1 MGFLTKYW
9 PSKMVK
15 NKNAGKPRNYA
26 LEGGVYRF
34 GRSKMYHKKAAYK
47 FLKKKTAKKAAP
59 KKPMFV
65 EKQIGGAKNGGTR
78 MVRVK
83 KAVND
88 YPTVDPA
95 PKGTSK
101 NFFSKHKRS
110 LRPSLAPGAV
120 AILLAGVHKGKR
132 VIVLKQL
139 ETGLLLVTGPHK
151 LNGCPLRRINQR
163 YLLAT
168 ATKID
173 LTAVKV
179 PENINDKYFA
189 RVKAEKSAKKDGDIF
204 DAKKEGYKP
213 SEQRKADQTAV
224 DTEVLAAIKA
234 NADGAVLKQYLKANF
249 ALSKGQ
255 FPHKMT
261 F

>member
-1 MGFLTKYW
+1 MG
-9 PSKMVK
+9 
-15 NKNAGKPRNYA
+15 
-26 LEGGVYRF
+26 
-34 GRSKMYHKKAAYK
+34 KAAYK

-139 ETGLLLVTGPHK
+139 ETGLLLVTGPMK
-151 LNGCPLRRINQR
+151 CNGCPLRRVNQI

-168 ATKID
+168 STKVD
-173 LTAVKV
+173 VSGVKI
-179 PENINDKYFA
+179 PENINDEYFRRA
-189 RVKAEKSAKKDGDIF
+189 PKKANNKEGDIF
-204 DAKKEGYKP
+204 ERKKNISLLS
-213 SEQRKADQTAV
+213 SEKLINKLLISKFWTPLRNIL
-224 DTEVLAAIKA
+224 TEK
-234 NADGAVLKQYLKANF
+234 
-249 ALSKGQ
+249 
-255 FPHKMT
+255 
-261 F
+261 

>member
-110 LRPSLAPGAV
+110 LRPSLATSAV

-139 ETGLLLVTGPHK
+139 ETGLLLVTGPMK
-151 LNGCPLRRINQR
+151 CNGCPLRRVNQI

-168 ATKID
+168 STKVD
-173 LTAVKV
+173 VSGVKI
-179 PENINDKYFA
+179 PANINDEYFRRA
-189 RVKAEKSAKKDGDIF
+189 PKRLTIRRVIF
-204 DAKKEGYKP
+204 
-213 SEQRKADQTAV
+213 SNQRKKNISLLSSEKLINKLLISKFWTPLRNILTEKCSEHTY
-224 DTEVLAAIKA
+224 DTHLV
-234 NADGAVLKQYLKANF
+234 
-249 ALSKGQ
+249 
-255 FPHKMT
+255 
-261 F
+261 

>member
-139 ETGLLLVTGPHK
+139 ETGLLLVTGPMK
-151 LNGCPLRRINQR
+151 CNGCPLRRVNQI

-168 ATKID
+168 STKVD
-173 LTAVKV
+173 VSGVKI
-179 PENINDKYFA
+179 PANINDEYFRRA
-189 RVKAEKSAKKDGDIF
+189 PKKANNKEGDIF
-204 DAKKEGYKP
+204 ESKKEEYKP
-213 SEQRKADQTAV
+213 SEQRKADQQTV
-224 DTEVLAAIKA
+224 DKQALDAIKKHS
-234 NADGAVLKQYLKANF
+234 DGKMLRSYLRHTF
-249 ALSKGQ
+249 GLDKGQ
-255 FPHKMT
+255 FPHEMG

>member
-1 MGFLTKYW
+1 MGTQAN
-9 PSKMVK
+9 MVK

-59 KKPMFV
+59 AKPTFV
-65 EKQIGGAKNGGTR
+65 EKPIGGAKNGGTR

-88 YPTVDPA
+88 YPTIEAA

-101 NFFSKHKRS
+101 NFFAKHKRTV
-110 LRPSLAPGAV
+110 RASLAPGAV

-139 ETGLLLVTGPHK
+139 SSGLLLITGPMK
-151 LNGCPLRRINQR
+151 CNGCPLRRVNQI

-168 ATKID
+168 SAKVD
-173 LTAVKV
+173 VSGVSV
-179 PENINDKYFA
+179 PENVNDDYFRRA
-189 RVKAEKSAKKDGDIF
+189 PKKAIF
-204 DAKKEGYKP
+204 LN
-213 SEQRKADQTAV
+213 QRKKNISLLNKEKLTNKLLTNKFSKLSRNIQTERCSSH
-224 DTEVLAAIKA
+224 T
-234 NADGAVLKQYLKANF
+234 
-249 ALSKGQ
+249 
-255 FPHKMT
+255 
-261 F
+261 